1 MRGLFCVAKKILREE
16 GFLPFLNKG
25 CRYILQLLSIPFC
38 RRRIRGFNPP
48 TFEQALNFSY
58 DRFFGLIQPAQIR
71 EEITGLLHT
80 LGESPPKKMMEI
92 GTMNGGTLF
101 LFARVATEDATLIS
115 VDLPWARFGYGYPRM
130 KIPLYR
136 SFVRSG
142 QCLQMIRSD
151 SHQRLTLEGIR
162 EILDGDDLDFL
173 FLDGDHT
180 YEGVKQDFQMY
191 SPLVKPKGL
200 IAFHDIAPHP
210 PETGCD
216 VFRFW
221 QEIRETQHVID
232 EYVADWKQGWGGVGM
247 IQT

>member
-1 MRGLFCVAKKILREE
+1 
-16 GFLPFLNKG
+16 
-25 CRYILQLLSIPFC
+25 
-38 RRRIRGFNPP
+38 
-48 TFEQALNFSY
+48 
-58 DRFFGLIQPAQIR
+58 
-71 EEITGLLHT
+71 
-80 LGESPPKKMMEI
+80 
-92 GTMNGGTLF
+92 
-101 LFARVATEDATLIS
+101 
-115 VDLPWARFGYGYPRM
+115 
-130 KIPLYR
+130 
-136 SFVRSG
+136 
-142 QCLQMIRSD
+142 MIRSD

-232 EYVADWKQGWGGVGM
+232 EYVADWKQGWGGVGL